1 MSVFRRLKD
10 AVGELLSS
18 PRPGT
23 PPAGDPARAVV
34 VYYFGDEPEWGVSKD
49 WYWRKVDLR
58 LADDPPDGPVTR
70 VETYLVKRA
79 HQALRTEQEIPV
91 RVKPGTR
98 TIVGIDAEAYEAE
111 VAAAFPETS

>member
-1 MSVFRRLKD
+1 M
-10 AVGELLSS
+10 SS

-23 PPAGDPARAVV
+23 PPTGESARAVV
-34 VYYFGDEPEWGVSKD
+34 VYYFGDEPESGVSKD

-58 LADDPPDGPVTR
+58 LADDAPDGPVTR

-79 HQALRTEQEIPV
+79 HQALRTGMDIPV

-98 TIVGIDAEAYEAE
+98 AIVGIDAEAYEAE
-111 VAAAFPETS
+111 VAAKFPERA